1 MTLRSEEAERWSI
14 AAPAALRRLVEDLEL
29 WCDQTLEGQNEQTFA
44 SGTSVTGQEAIHVAL
59 RYELVGGSLTG
70 QGAWLLPWREAARLS
85 GWFER
90 ADEKRRAE
98 LLEAAAPDATAKLT
112 LLEISGVVASA
123 VEAALGRVGLAG
135 MACMPA
141 GCQGVAPGRR
151 ANLDLEA
158 GTMLW
163 VCRETAEWAAG
174 QPFQSLLM
182 VPELIPPEPEP
193 EFDPGSGKPRVEKDS
208 GS

>member
-1 MTLRSEEAERWSI
+1 M
-14 AAPAALRRLVEDLEL
+14 AAPAALNRLVEDLEL
-29 WCDQTLEGQNEQTFA
+29 WCDQALEGENGQTFA
-44 SGTSVTGQEAIHVAL
+44 SGTPVTGQEEVHVAL

-70 QGAWLLPWREAARLS
+70 QGAWLIPWREAARLS

-90 ADEKRRAE
+90 ADEARCAE
-98 LLEAAAPDATAKLT
+98 LLEATAPDATAKLT

-123 VEAALGRVGLAG
+123 VEAALGEVGLAG
-135 MACMPA
+135 MACVPA

-151 ANLDLEA
+151 ANLELEL

-163 VCRETAEWAAG
+163 VCRETVEWTAG
-174 QPFQSLLM
+174 RPFQSLLM

-193 EFDPGSGKPRVEKDS
+193 EPDQEAEFDSQDAGPRPEEDS
-208 GS
+208 GL